1 MARGAGLAPGPDS
14 AELARWVASVRA
26 RAPREPAPS
35 PELWNAPKLDA
46 AASLARELHRAG
58 DRVRKWTTQSPD
70 APPTATE
77 RGDALE
83 EVVFHVVARAVPASA
98 LREDDEAHATDEA
111 KDLASEASDSEAASF
126 ARAKAL
132 AESFPPFFSTRKD
145 VAGGDGVPVRAF
157 LGDTTGASALEEEE
171 EEEAEE
177 ENGVETEKT
186 ESVLPGD
193 ACARGLLLA
202 LADAPAGTRF
212 LVRVA
217 PEYAY
222 LDPHHGPRM
231 VPLYDKLPGS
241 SPERCRSRRFPRPPA
256 GVDAESFLFFDVGV
270 LARRVAAPVR
280 RPRSLPETSKRNT
293 ATAFPVPFATKRV
306 LREGDG
312 FERPRPP
319 FDVSARVEVRV
330 ASPAT
335 DDEKTDAAAVAV
347 PETVVRYVSGDGTLP
362 PELDAAVD
370 TMRVGEEAVVYAPP
384 RRRPETPPKNARLA
398 MPRDALERAAKNGA
412 EYRVC
417 LLGITHVRDVFGDG
431 VVVKRR
437 LEEGVGD
444 FPGDCPVRDCAVT
457 ARVAVA
463 AASISDDDDEKKY
476 ENASSL
482 DEHARAMLGEEGDK
496 KRVRIGSVR
505 GVGVASRVAFR
516 TRHGRANAARVP
528 ARRGRRSR
536 GGGDLRAA
544 DAPGR
549 DRAGDGTRRAR
560 RGRALRVRA
569 ERAGRARGGC
579 GAGGAR
585 GARRGGVEFGKKRF
599 SPKQSRLG
607 FRRAP
612 GGFRATRELVPRG
625 LG

>member
-1 MARGAGLAPGPDS
+1 MDTRSGATKKSSKPGRSPHRKGTEGAGDS
-14 AELARWVASVRA
+14 LPVSWR
-26 RAPREPAPS
+26 
-35 PELWNAPKLDA
+35 D
-46 AASLARELHRAG
+46 
-58 DRVRKWTTQSPD
+58 DD
-70 APPTATE
+70 
-77 RGDALE
+77 DE
-83 EVVFHVVARAVPASA
+83 E
-98 LREDDEAHATDEA
+98 EDDDI
-111 KDLASEASDSEAASF
+111 D
-126 ARAKAL
+126 RAEEEK
-132 AESFPPFFSTRKD
+132 
-145 VAGGDGVPVRAF
+145 
-157 LGDTTGASALEEEE
+157 EEE

-370 TMRVGEEAVVYAPP
+370 TMRVGEEAVVSAPP
-384 RRRPETPPKNARLA
+384 RRRPETR
-398 MPRDALERAAKNGA
+398 R
-412 EYRVC
+412 
-417 LLGITHVRDVFGDG
+417 
-431 VVVKRR
+431 RR
-437 LEEGVGD
+437 L
-444 FPGDCPVRDCAVT
+444 
-457 ARVAVA
+457 
-463 AASISDDDDEKKY
+463 
-476 ENASSL
+476 
-482 DEHARAMLGEEGDK
+482 
-496 KRVRIGSVR
+496 GSKPH
-505 GVGVASRVAFR
+505 
-516 TRHGRANAARVP
+516 TRCIQSH
-528 ARRGRRSR
+528 
-536 GGGDLRAA
+536 
-544 DAPGR
+544 
-549 DRAGDGTRRAR
+549 RRA
-560 RGRALRVRA
+560 
-569 ERAGRARGGC
+569 
-579 GAGGAR
+579 
-585 GARRGGVEFGKKRF
+585 
-599 SPKQSRLG
+599 
-607 FRRAP
+607 
-612 GGFRATRELVPRG
+612 
-625 LG
+625 